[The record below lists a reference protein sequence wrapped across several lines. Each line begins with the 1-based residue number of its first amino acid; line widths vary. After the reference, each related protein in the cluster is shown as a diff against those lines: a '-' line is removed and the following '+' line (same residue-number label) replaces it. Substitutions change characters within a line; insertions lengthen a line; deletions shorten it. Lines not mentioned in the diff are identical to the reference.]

1 MSLNR
6 VLRRCTTATAAL
18 AATAAAC
25 LLAPAP
31 AIASAPGSGVALP
44 PPHAGFD
51 YQIGGAYTPPAGV
64 RVVSRDRAAAPA
76 PGLYN
81 LCYVNAFQAQPGAEK
96 EWDKDLL
103 LRDANGDIV
112 YDGEWGEAVLDIRT
126 ADKRQRIAA
135 KVNGWIDGCADKGF
149 QAVEPDN
156 YDTYTRFPDLL
167 KSSHAKAFIKLLSA
181 HAHREGLAVAQKN
194 TPDLAASR
202 AETGLDFAVA
212 EECGE
217 WNECDVY
224 TDAFGAH
231 VLVVEYSAKG
241 LRTAC
246 SGFGD
251 RLSIVRRDVGV
262 SPAGSAEYLRQTC

>member
-6 VLRRCTTATAAL
+6 VLRGCTTATAAL

-31 AIASAPGSGVALP
+31 ATASTPGSGVALP

-51 YQIGGAYTPPAGV
+51 YQIGGAYIPPAGV
-64 RVVSRDRAAAPA
+64 RVVSRDHAAAPA

-96 EWDKDLL
+96 EWDEDLL
-103 LRDANGDIV
+103 LRDGDGDVV

-126 ADKRQRIAA
+126 ANKRQRIAA

-167 KSSHAKAFIKLLSA
+167 QASHAKAFIKLLSA

-217 WNECDVY
+217 WNECGVY

-246 SGFGD
+246 SGWGD

>member
-31 AIASAPGSGVALP
+31 ATASTPANGVALP

-76 PGLYN
+76 LGLYN

-103 LRDANGDIV
+103 LRDANGDVV

-126 ADKRQRIAA
+126 ANKRQRIAA

-167 KSSHAKAFIKLLSA
+167 KASHAKAFVKLLSA

-217 WNECDVY
+217 WDECGVY

-246 SGFGD
+246 SALGD